1 VTRLAISALVTL
13 LVTVGPLDVASLFLG
28 LAGEQNRDRRRRV
41 ARRASL
47 IGVVILIAF
56 ALGGNA
62 LLKLLDVGLPA
73 FRAAGGILLLLLAV
87 DLLLARHSGLS
98 SITPSEEREAERQ
111 HDVAVFPLA
120 IPLIAGPG
128 SMTAVVLLMGRTENS
143 LQMGLILAIIVV
155 VGAITF
161 LAMIAADRLVGL
173 LGQTGVNVIA
183 RVSGVILAALAVQFI
198 FDGIG
203 QSGLLH

>member
-1 VTRLAISALVTL
+1 MTRLAISALVTL